1 MSNLTLRGNP
11 AGAGTFT
18 LESPNSA
25 NSRTITLPDANTTLV
40 GTDATQTLTN
50 KTIQGGALTLATAQ
64 ASTSGTSIDFTGIPS
79 WARRVTVMF
88 NNVSLSGTSSI
99 LVQLGTSGGYVS
111 TGYDACSYLFEGG
124 SNAAVPSTAGFP
136 VCLQS
141 ASRVVAGGA
150 MVIQTFSSN
159 IWIASLG
166 GGASPSSRAFAGGG
180 NISLGGTL
188 DRIRITTVNGT
199 DTFDSGSINIMYE
212 G

>member
-1 MSNLTLRGNP
+1 MANLTVKGNP
-11 AGAGTFT
+11 LGSGTFT
-18 LESPNSA
+18 VEPPNS
-25 NSRTITLPDANTTLV
+25 NTSRTITLPDASTTLV

-50 KTIQGGALTLATAQ
+50 KTIQGGALTLDTAKTAT
-64 ASTSGTSIDFTGIPS
+64 GTAVDFTGIPS
-79 WARRVTVMF
+79 WVKRVTVIF
-88 NNVSLSGTSSI
+88 NGVSLSGTSSI
-99 LVQLGTSGGYVS
+99 LVQLGTSGGIVS
-111 TGYDACSYLFEGG
+111 TGYDACSYIFEGG

-141 ASRVVAGGA
+141 GTRVVAGGL
-150 MVIQTFSSN
+150 MTLQVVSGN

-180 NISLGGTL
+180 NVTLSATL

-199 DTFDSGSINIMYE
+199 DTFDAGTINIMYE